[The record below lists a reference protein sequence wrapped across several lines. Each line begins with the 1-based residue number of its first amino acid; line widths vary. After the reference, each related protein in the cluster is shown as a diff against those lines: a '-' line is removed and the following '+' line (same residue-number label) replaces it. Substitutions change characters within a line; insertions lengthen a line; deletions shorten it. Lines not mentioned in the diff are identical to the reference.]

1 MASAL
6 QTSGGARL
14 APLLAIVAVVM
25 LMAQFTV
32 AGLALFQAQGLWMV
46 HAILDGMIAL
56 PVLALLVETRRG
68 TPMAEFGWQTRGL
81 LLQYLLQVGLGAA
94 SDSPDLAAVRVAHI
108 ANASALLCTAT
119 VLAVRLWRPV
129 RVQGK
134 YLIRPRNAADSS
146 IALPNSA

>member
-1 MASAL
+1 M
-6 QTSGGARL
+6 
-14 APLLAIVAVVM
+14 APLLAIVVVVM

-46 HAILDGMIAL
+46 HATLGGMIAL

-68 TPMAEFGWQTRGL
+68 TPMAEFGWLTRGL

-94 SDSPDLAAVRVAHI
+94 SDSPGLAAVRVAHV

-119 VLAVRLWRPV
+119 VLAVRLWGPV
-129 RVQGK
+129 RVRGK
-134 YLIRPRNAADSS
+134 
-146 IALPNSA
+146 